1 MASESRGLQGL
12 GEVRMNSSGWN
23 AGSRINPNTV
33 NPSHLAWQRFSRG
46 LPENI
51 TSVEIAL
58 ETNHRTFEQWRICL
72 DTANH
77 FAARVYSNVHRRGMG
92 DRPNKIAW
100 RALRALSSGQNLTA
114 EELRLALGG
123 VHVDVVRR
131 AMKTFRE
138 KNWVTSS
145 EKYTKFDPRRFEI
158 TELGRMALQR
168 LEVN

>member
-1 MASESRGLQGL
+1 MN
-12 GEVRMNSSGWN
+12 MNSSGWHS
-23 AGSRINPNTV
+23 GSRINPNTV
-33 NPSHLAWQRFSRG
+33 NASQLAWQRFSRG
-46 LPENI
+46 LPANI

-58 ETNHRTFEQWRICL
+58 ETNHRTYEQWRICL

-100 RALRALSSGQNLTA
+100 RALRTLSSGQKLTA

-138 KNWVTSS
+138 KNWVISS
-145 EKYTKFDPRRFEI
+145 ETYTKFDPRRFEI
-158 TELGRMALQR
+158 TELGRLALQR

>member
-1 MASESRGLQGL
+1 
-12 GEVRMNSSGWN
+12 MNSSGLYS
-23 AGSRINPNTV
+23 GSRINPNTV
-33 NPSHLAWQRFSRG
+33 NPAQLAWQRFSRG
-46 LPENI
+46 LPANI

-100 RALRALSSGQNLTA
+100 RALRTLSSGQKLTA

-138 KNWVTSS
+138 KNWVISS
-145 EKYTKFDPRRFEI
+145 ETYTKFDPRRFEI
-158 TELGRMALQR
+158 TDLGRMALQR

>member
-1 MASESRGLQGL
+1 
-12 GEVRMNSSGWN
+12 
-23 AGSRINPNTV
+23 
-33 NPSHLAWQRFSRG
+33 
-46 LPENI
+46 
-51 TSVEIAL
+51 
-58 ETNHRTFEQWRICL
+58 
-72 DTANH
+72 
-77 FAARVYSNVHRRGMG
+77 MG

-100 RALRALSSGQNLTA
+100 RALRALSSGKNLTA

-138 KNWVTSS
+138 KNWVISS
-145 EKYTKFDPRRFEI
+145 ETYTKFDPRRFEI